1 MQESRLFKII
11 YYLLDKGQ
19 ATAPELAEKFE
30 VSVRTI
36 YRDIDALSSAG
47 IPIYV
52 TTGRKGG
59 IQLLDHYVL
68 DKTLFSESERI
79 EILSGLQSLLAV
91 QYPNADMILN
101 KLGAIF
107 QIHLTDWI
115 EVEFSR
121 WGSNAQVERKLFSD
135 LKQSI
140 FEKRQI
146 VFDYYSAQAMETRE
160 VQPLKLVYKDK
171 AWYLYG
177 FCLLRNDFRMFRL
190 SRIKNMALTKIH
202 FKRTIEQGANIF
214 PEPDDFG
221 NLIDLELYFPLE
233 VGFRLFD
240 TLDDSVIKKQEN
252 GYKVNLTLPENE
264 WLYDFL
270 MSFGD
275 KVTIIHPK
283 SLRQKIIN
291 ICEAA
296 LTHHMKKD
304 NSNLKA

>member
-11 YYLLDKGQ
+11 YYLLNKGH

-36 YRDIDALSSAG
+36 YRDVDAISSAG

-52 TTGRKGG
+52 TTGRNGG
-59 IQLLDHYVL
+59 IQLLDNYVL
-68 DKTLFSESERI
+68 DKSLFSESERN
-79 EILSGLQSLLAV
+79 EILSSLQSLIAV
-91 QYPNADMILN
+91 QYSSADMLLH

-115 EVEFSR
+115 EVDFSR
-121 WGSNAQVERKLFSD
+121 WGSNVETERKLFNG

-146 VFDYYSAQAMETRE
+146 VFDYYSVRAKEMRQ

-171 AWYLYG
+171 TWYLYG
-177 FCLLRNDFRMFRL
+177 FCLLRNNFRIFRL
-190 SRIKNMALTKIH
+190 SRIKNMALTKTC
-202 FKRTIEQGANIF
+202 FKRTIEQGTTIF
-214 PEPDDFG
+214 PPPNDFG
-221 NLIDLELYFPLE
+221 TLIDLELYFSLE
-233 VGFRLFD
+233 VGFRLYD
-240 TLDDSVIKKQEN
+240 TLDNSTIQQQEN
-252 GYKVNLTLPENE
+252 GYRVNLILPEND

-275 KVTIIHPK
+275 KVTIIQPQ

-291 ICEAA
+291 RYEVA
-296 LTHHMKKD
+296 LNHHRRKE
-304 NSNLKA
+304 NEY